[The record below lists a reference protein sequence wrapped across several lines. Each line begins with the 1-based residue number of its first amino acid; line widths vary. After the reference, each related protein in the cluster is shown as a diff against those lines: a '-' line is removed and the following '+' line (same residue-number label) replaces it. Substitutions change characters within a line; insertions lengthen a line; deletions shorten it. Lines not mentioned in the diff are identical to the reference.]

1 MYRISMTTLVGML
14 ALTTTECKSSRTQ
27 SNNASNVQPI
37 FRPTYLTKNPQ
48 PETFQNRVITQN
60 SYKTERSSTNGLIQA
75 TDANQRIK
83 QVQQGRPDPFAGLFS
98 VPKMLVPAKPQ
109 KANSRLLQLS
119 VVPLSQLNVEPT
131 PLPLPLPAK
140 SPQADLARGVT
151 VQGVVGVSN
160 KFRAIVKLPNEVA
173 SRYVSEGQRL
183 SDDRVLV
190 KKIEVSPS
198 ETLVV
203 LEQNGIEITRTVGEE
218 PANPQ
223 GESKTNEP
231 IAAVLTSQSLPT
243 ASLSPLVRSRS
254 DSRLYRQQLISQ
266 LRNSSPLISSPHS
279 AVQTNSNARLY
290 RQQLISRL
298 RNCSVRTSIS
308 LTPVVQTNSD
318 ARLYRQQLISGL
330 RNCSPQ
336 TSSSPMP
343 AVQLSSDPRLY
354 RQQLISRLRNR

>member
-37 FRPTYLTKNPQ
+37 FRPTFLTKKPQ
-48 PETFQNRVITQN
+48 PKTFENPVTVTQN
-60 SYKTERSSTNGLIQA
+60 SYNTENGLIQA

-98 VPKMLVPAKPQ
+98 VPKMLVAAKPQ
-109 KANSRLLQLS
+109 KAISPLPQLT
-119 VVPLSQLNVEPT
+119 VVPLSQLSVEPT
-131 PLPLPLPAK
+131 PLSLPLPVE
-140 SPQADLARGVT
+140 SPQPDLARGVT
-151 VQGVVGVSN
+151 VQGVVGASN

-183 SDDRVLV
+183 WDGQVLV

-223 GESKTNEP
+223 AERKTDEP
-231 IAAVLTSQSLPT
+231 IAAVLTSQSLP
-243 ASLSPLVRSRS
+243 ASRSPLIRSRS

-343 AVQLSSDPRLY
+343 AVQLSSNPKLY